1 MGRSSVLPNFVKV
14 GDNGFAEL
22 RPNYSARQRCA
33 IRPNFGTILS
43 RSGMYNVEQSS

>member
-1 MGRSSVLPNFVKV
+1 MLTNKLSSRDGPKF
-14 GDNGFAEL
+14 GFAEL